1 MRGSDMASNYPT
13 LKDVS
18 AEAGVSMALASV
30 VLNGKKSRIKASEAT
45 RKKILDAAK
54 KFGYEPNRNARAL
67 RMSRSFLIGVITYDI
82 SSSFIP
88 KILTGIEQG
97 FMHTNYSVLPIS
109 YHNSEEFAEALET
122 LRKRKIDGL
131 VMITTHFDGFPEE
144 LSMWNS
150 VAKVFVG
157 CTPQLENTSSVRADG
172 FTVGKI
178 AAEAFLKR
186 GCRKFIHITHSV
198 YCGNR
203 SGWKETLKRAGI
215 PGKDMIFFN
224 TSLELEKSHKAVKA
238 LLLQEPDAD
247 CVFADSDITAA
258 AVLKAAKE
266 IGRKVPDDL
275 QVIGTDDSMICQ
287 ITAPPLSSIWQPKIQ
302 QGEAAAKLMLTLLN
316 ENKTG
321 ALVLPVHLE
330 ERESIKPLI
339 NEGDKQ

>member
-1 MRGSDMASNYPT
+1 MASNYPT

-67 RMSRSFLIGVITYDI
+67 RMSRSFLIGVMTHDI

-88 KILTGIEQG
+88 QILTGIEQG

-131 VMITTHFDGFPEE
+131 VMITTQFKGFPEE

-157 CTPQLENTSSVRADG
+157 CAPQLDCTSSVRTDG

-186 GCRKFIHITHSV
+186 GCRKFIYLTHSNIQDF
-198 YCGNR
+198 CGNCR
-203 SGWKETLKRAGI
+203 GWKETLKNAGI
-215 PGKDMIFFN
+215 PEKDMIGVN
-224 TSLELEKSHKAVKA
+224 TTLDLKESHKTVKV
-238 LLLQEPDAD
+238 LLSENPDAD
-247 CVFADSDITAA
+247 CVFADSDIMAA
-258 AVLKAAKE
+258 AVLKAADE
-266 IGRKVPDDL
+266 LGRKVPDDL
-275 QVIGTDDSMICQ
+275 QVIGVDDSIICK
-287 ITAPPLSSIWQPKIQ
+287 ITTPSLTSIWQPKIK
-302 QGEAAAKLMLTLLN
+302 QGEAAAKLMLDLLN
-316 ENKTG
+316 ENKTD
-321 ALVLPVHLE
+321 ALTLPVHLE
-330 ERESIKPLI
+330 ERESIKQL
-339 NEGDKQ
+339 KQEE